1 MQEECIHWVIRE
13 EGDGALDTVAMT
25 IMAMIVTTIGG
36 EQVDVWDKS
45 DFSLGVIKELVRDH
59 TSQHLL
65 GDFLNSRIHYG

>member
-1 MQEECIHWVIRE
+1 
-13 EGDGALDTVAMT
+13 MT